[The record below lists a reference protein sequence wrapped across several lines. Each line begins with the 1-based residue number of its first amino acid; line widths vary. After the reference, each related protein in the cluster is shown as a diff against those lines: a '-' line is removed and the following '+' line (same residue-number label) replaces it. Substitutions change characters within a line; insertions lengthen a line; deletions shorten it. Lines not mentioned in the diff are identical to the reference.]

1 MSPSVIRFVWDAV
14 TAASAQQIA
23 PLDDAS
29 LLNWVVNQVQQHLYL
44 DQQQYSALVAYI
56 SDRLPLIRDLADQ
69 I

>member
-1 MSPSVIRFVWDAV
+1 MSPSVMRSVWEAV
-14 TAASAQQIA
+14 ASGAQQIA

-29 LLNWVVNQVQQHLYL
+29 LLNWLVNQVQQHLHL

-56 SDRLPLIRDLADQ
+56 SDRLPLIRDLTDQ